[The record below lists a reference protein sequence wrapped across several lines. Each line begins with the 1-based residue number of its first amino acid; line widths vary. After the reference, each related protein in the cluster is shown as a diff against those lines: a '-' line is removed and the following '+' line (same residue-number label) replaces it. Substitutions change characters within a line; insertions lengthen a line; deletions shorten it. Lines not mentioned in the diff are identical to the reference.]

1 MMPNGTNYCKFQA
14 TLFLGE
20 WGAECKSLQLNCRI
34 SVYVE
39 GLLPPGKEGEGLGGG
54 GLCQPIVL
62 PKVGRQYL
70 PQK

>member
-1 MMPNGTNYCKFQA
+1 MVQNYRKFQA

-20 WGAECKSLQLNCRI
+20 WGAGSKSLQLNCRI

-54 GLCQPIVL
+54 GSYANLLCHS
-62 PKVGRQYL
+62 K
-70 PQK
+70 

>member
-1 MMPNGTNYCKFQA
+1 MMPNGTKLLQIWGS
-14 TLFLGE
+14 GE
-20 WGAECKSLQLNCRI
+20 RGAGSKSLQLNCRI

-62 PKVGRQYL
+62 LKVGRQYL